1 MVSSLNPMAT
11 DSIPSKKEH
20 SAFWSI
26 VAGAGFAAMVLVAWV
41 ISREEGL
48 WREIVKG
55 LFSVV
60 TTPFFLEATV
70 FFIGISLV
78 AFWNSWRLRR
88 EGDGWTYLAEDEP
101 RVRPGQSPGL
111 HDAIF
116 TKAPEPEPP
125 QLELERVEGLLELGA
140 WSEAGELLMQLP
152 EEIWKSERGLFCRI
166 RIAEGLGHHE
176 QAETLRAGLRG

>member
-1 MVSSLNPMAT
+1 MAVGSAT
-11 DSIPSKKEH
+11 SKKDP

-26 VAGAGFAAMVLVAWV
+26 VAGVGFGVLVLVGSV

-48 WREIVKG
+48 FKEIFKG

-78 AFWNSWRLRR
+78 VLWNSWRLRR

-101 RVRPGQSPGL
+101 RIRTGQPPGR

-116 TKAPEPEPP
+116 TAPPEPEPP
-125 QLELERVEGLLELGA
+125 QLDLEQIEGLLDLGS

-152 EEIWKSERGLFCRI
+152 EEIWNSERVLRCRV
-166 RIAEGLGHHE
+166 RLAEGLGHHD
-176 QAETLRAGLRG
+176 QAEKLRSRE

>member
-1 MVSSLNPMAT
+1 MSVGAAP
-11 DSIPSKKEH
+11 PKKDH
-20 SAFWSI
+20 SAIWSI

-48 WREIVKG
+48 FQEIFKG
-55 LFSVV
+55 IFSVV

-78 AFWNSWRLRR
+78 ALWNSWRLRR

-101 RVRPGQSPGL
+101 RVRAGQSPGR

-116 TKAPEPEPP
+116 TDVPEPEPA
-125 QLELERVEGLLELGA
+125 QLELEQIDGLLDLGA

-152 EEIWKSERGLFCRI
+152 EEIWNSARVIECRI
-166 RIAEGLGHHE
+166 RLAEGLGHHE
-176 QAETLRAGLRG
+176 QAESLRSRK